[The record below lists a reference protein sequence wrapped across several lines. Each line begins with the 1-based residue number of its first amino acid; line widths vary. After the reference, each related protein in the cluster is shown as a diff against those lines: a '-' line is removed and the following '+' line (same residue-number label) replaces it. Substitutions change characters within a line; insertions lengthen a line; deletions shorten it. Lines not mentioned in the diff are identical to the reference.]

1 MRQSLRYG
9 RRFNKSKEFTVALS
23 PKTRNR
29 LVWGVRILLALAF
42 GAAGASKL
50 AGVAQ
55 MVAVFDTI
63 GIGQWFQYLTGGIEV
78 LGAVLML
85 VPATGLLAGLL
96 LGGTMVGA
104 TISHL
109 VVLPGSPVPAIV
121 LGLLCAVVVW
131 NTRPAQF
138 RHQR

>member
-1 MRQSLRYG
+1 M
-9 RRFNKSKEFTVALS
+9 ALS

-29 LVWGVRILLALAF
+29 LVWGIRILLALAF

-63 GIGQWFQYLTGGIEV
+63 GIGQWFRYLTGGIEV

-131 NTRPAQF
+131 NARPAQF